1 MDFKRKYIMTNFST
15 ESTKESINTTIDSA
29 TENSALICSWI
40 KAQFSYMVFS
50 ARRSQGISQAELSRL
65 TGINRTT
72 IVKLEK
78 LQRDPSLDV
87 MIILIKVLKLDFNIL
102 DLINS
107 FSYDLSGGK
116 KDDS

>member
-1 MDFKRKYIMTNFST
+1 MIRPLKIPH
-15 ESTKESINTTIDSA
+15 
-29 TENSALICSWI
+29 L
-40 KAQFSYMVFS
+40 S
-50 ARRSQGISQAELSRL
+50 ARGLRLNSLTWSFLPDVL
-65 TGINRTT
+65 TGIDRTT

-107 FSYDLSGGK
+107 FPYDLSGGK

>member
-50 ARRSQGISQAELSRL
+50 ARRSQGISQAEL
-65 TGINRTT
+65 TT

-107 FSYDLSGGK
+107 FPYDLSGGK

>member
-50 ARRSQGISQAELSRL
+50 ARRSQGI
-65 TGINRTT
+65 
-72 IVKLEK
+72 
-78 LQRDPSLDV
+78 
-87 MIILIKVLKLDFNIL
+87 
-102 DLINS
+102 
-107 FSYDLSGGK
+107 
-116 KDDS
+116 

>member
-1 MDFKRKYIMTNFST
+1 MD
-15 ESTKESINTTIDSA
+15 
-29 TENSALICSWI
+29 
-40 KAQFSYMVFS
+40 
-50 ARRSQGISQAELSRL
+50 L
-65 TGINRTT
+65 TGIDRTT

-107 FSYDLSGGK
+107 FPYDLSGGK

>member
-40 KAQFSYMVFS
+40 KAQFSS

-65 TGINRTT
+65 TGIDRTT

>member
-29 TENSALICSWI
+29 AENSALICSWI

-65 TGINRTT
+65 TGIDRTT

-87 MIILIKVLKLDFNIL
+87 MIILIKDDFNIL
-102 DLINS
+102 NLINS
-107 FSYDLSGGK
+107 FPYDLSGGK

>member
-29 TENSALICSWI
+29 TENSAL

-65 TGINRTT
+65 TGIDRTT

-107 FSYDLSGGK
+107 FPYDLSGGK

>member
-50 ARRSQGISQAELSRL
+50 ARRSQG
-65 TGINRTT
+65 TN
-72 IVKLEK
+72 VKLEK

-107 FSYDLSGGK
+107 FPYDLSGGK